1 MDSLAAIRASQE
13 LRKYVVISQMQLLGG
28 MAWDQLMARLDE
40 AKGNTEA
47 DSA

>member
-1 MDSLAAIRASQE
+1 MDSLAATRVSQE

-28 MAWDQLMARLDE
+28 VTWDQLVPRLDE